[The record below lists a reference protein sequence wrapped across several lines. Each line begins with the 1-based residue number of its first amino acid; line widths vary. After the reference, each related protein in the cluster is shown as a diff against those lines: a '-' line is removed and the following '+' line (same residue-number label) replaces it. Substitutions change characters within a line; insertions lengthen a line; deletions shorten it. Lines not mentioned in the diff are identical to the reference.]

1 LVSPN
6 AKKFT
11 SRIGT
16 LPTDPFNASDA
27 DVVFLS
33 RPTQRPA

>member
-16 LPTDPFNASDA
+16 VPADPFNASDA

-33 RPTQRPA
+33 RPAQLPA